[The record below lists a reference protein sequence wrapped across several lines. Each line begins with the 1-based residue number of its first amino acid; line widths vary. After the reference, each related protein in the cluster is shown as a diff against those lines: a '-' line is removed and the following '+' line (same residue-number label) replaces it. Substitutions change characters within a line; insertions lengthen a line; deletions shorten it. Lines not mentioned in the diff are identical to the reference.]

1 MYEIIINSTILTIT
15 LIATGNFV
23 SKKLLKENSDTS
35 LAYFGLVGIITLSI
49 LSFILNLFIPLNEIA
64 SNFIY
69 IFLILNLFF
78 IKNISFTKILSFAKK
93 TSLFVIINI
102 LILSYS
108 NYYDPDGGW
117 YHLPFSRLIN
127 DYKIIIGS
135 VSLHPMFG
143 SHSILQYLAA
153 SFHNSLT
160 TFNGVLYVN
169 ALIGTFSL
177 LYFYQKYLS
186 EKNFNL
192 KIFLFIALSLFFIE
206 MNRVSEYGNDTP
218 AHLFFI
224 ITIFLTTNFLKSTS
238 LKENKF
244 KEICLFSIFTFFIK
258 PLLIFILLIPFWI
271 FLRKKLFTKLNFYPF
286 FSIVILAFWLLKNV
300 LLSGCLIYPVKQTCI
315 ENLSWYSSD
324 PDFIIA
330 AENSSQFSELHSKG
344 WKNFDKNI
352 QFFKNYD
359 FEREKK
365 EEYLRSFNWL
375 KTYLEDGYYYNITKK
390 IDYLL
395 IFLSLI
401 FIIFIFLSKIKNEK
415 KGRSLI
421 ERLKNEKFI
430 YFLNLIFLLIFIA
443 KFPDGRYGLSFI
455 FLFIY
460 FIFILLLNL
469 LNLKLNF
476 SLTTK
481 VTNFALIFLFVIFAS
496 KNVSRIIQK
505 KESAFPHPEIN
516 YNLKNSIFNIENKK
530 ILNGG
535 NIKIFF
541 GNSEH
546 IRFAGKN
553 FCKYYKSPCIPNNE
567 FINDFFIEKKNSYL
581 ILKLIDK

>member
-1 MYEIIINSTILTIT
+1 MYEIIINSSILSIT

-23 SKKLLKENSDTS
+23 SKTLLKESSDTS

-49 LSFILNLFIPLNEIA
+49 LSFILNLFTPLNEII

-69 IFLILNLFF
+69 IFLILNLFV
-78 IKNISFTKILSFAKK
+78 IKNISLKKILNLAKK
-93 TSLFVIINI
+93 ISLFVILNI

-177 LYFYQKYLS
+177 LYFYQKYLV

-224 ITIFLTTNFLKSTS
+224 ITIFLTTNFLKAKN
-238 LKENKF
+238 LKENRF
-244 KEICLFSIFTFFIK
+244 KEICLFSIFTFFVK
-258 PLLIFILLIPFWI
+258 PLLIFILFIPFWI

-286 FSIVILAFWLLKNV
+286 FSMVILAFWLFKNV
-300 LLSGCLIYPVKQTCI
+300 LLSGCLIYPIKQTCF

-324 PDFIIA
+324 PDFLIA

-344 WKNFDKNI
+344 WKNFDKNN
-352 QFFKNYD
+352 QFFKNYA
-359 FEREKK
+359 FEKEKK
-365 EEYLRSFNWL
+365 EEYLKSFNWL
-375 KTYLEDGYYYNITKK
+375 NTYLEDGYYYNITKK

-401 FIIFIFLSKIKNEK
+401 LIILIFLSKIKNSK
-415 KGRSLI
+415 KGGYSLQS
-421 ERLKNEKFI
+421 LKDEKFI
-430 YFLNLIFLLIFIA
+430 YFLNFIFFTIFIF

-469 LNLKLNF
+469 LNLNF

-481 VTNFALIFLFVIFAS
+481 VTNFALIFLFVIFVS
-496 KNVSRIIQK
+496 KNMNRIIQK
-505 KESAFPHPEIN
+505 KESFLPHPEIN
-516 YNLKNSIFNIENKK
+516 YNLKNPIFNIENKK
-530 ILNGG
+530 IMNGS

-541 GNSEH
+541 GNSKH

-567 FINDFFIEKKNSYL
+567 FINDFFIEKKNGYL

>member
-1 MYEIIINSTILTIT
+1 MYEIIINSTILSTT
-15 LIATGNFV
+15 LIATGNFI
-23 SKKLLKENSDTS
+23 SKKLLKESSDRS

-69 IFLILNLFF
+69 IFLILNLF
-78 IKNISFTKILSFAKK
+78 ILKNISHKKIFNFIKK
-93 TSLFVIINI
+93 TSLFVILNV

-117 YHLPFSRLIN
+117 YHLPFSRIIN

-177 LYFYQKYLS
+177 FYLFQKYLS

-224 ITIFLTTNFLKSTS
+224 ITIFLTTNFLKSEN
-238 LKENKF
+238 LKENRF

-258 PLLIFILLIPFWI
+258 PLLIFILFIPFWI
-271 FLRKKLFTKLNFYPF
+271 FLKKKLFTKLNFYPF
-286 FSIVILAFWLLKNV
+286 FSMIILVFWMLKNV
-300 LLSGCLIYPVKQTCI
+300 LLSGCLIYPIKQTCF
-315 ENLSWYSSD
+315 ENLSWYSSN
-324 PDFIIA
+324 PEFVIA

-352 QFFKNYD
+352 KFFNNYD
-359 FEREKK
+359 FEK
-365 EEYLRSFNWL
+365 EEKEKYLRSFNWL

-395 IFLSLI
+395 IYLSLI
-401 FIIFIFLSKIKNEK
+401 LIIFIFLSKIKNTK
-415 KGRSLI
+415 KNGSSIQSLK
-421 ERLKNEKFI
+421 EEKFI
-430 YFLNLIFLLIFIA
+430 YFFNLVFLTIFIA

-460 FIFILLLNL
+460 FIFIHSLNF

-476 SLTTK
+476 SLIKK
-481 VTNFALIFLFVIFAS
+481 VSNFALIFLFVIFVS
-496 KNVSRIIQK
+496 KNMNRILQK
-505 KESAFPHPEIN
+505 KESLLPHPEIN
-516 YNLKNSIFNIENKK
+516 YNLKNPTFNIENKK
-530 ILNGG
+530 ILNG
-535 NIKIFF
+535 NDIEIFF
-541 GNSEH
+541 GNSKH
-546 IRFAGKN
+546 IRFAEKN
-553 FCKYYKSPCIPNNE
+553 FCKYHKSPCIPNNE
-567 FINDFFIEKKNSYL
+567 FINDFFIEKKNGYL
-581 ILKLIDK
+581 ILKLVDK